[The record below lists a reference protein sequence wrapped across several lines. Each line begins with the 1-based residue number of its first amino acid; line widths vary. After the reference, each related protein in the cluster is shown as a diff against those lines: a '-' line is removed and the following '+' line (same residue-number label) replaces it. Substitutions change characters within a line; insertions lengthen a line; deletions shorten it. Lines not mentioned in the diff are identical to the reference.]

1 LLFCNIEGWPGIHNP
16 SLKDWLLKVQITASA
31 WYVASP
37 NLTVAETQ
45 RLERLGKAADEF
57 LDKVA

>member
-1 LLFCNIEGWPGIHNP
+1 V
-16 SLKDWLLKVQITASA
+16 KDWIAGHQLAADS

-45 RLERLGKAADEF
+45 RLERIGKALDEF
-57 LDKVA
+57 LDKISE